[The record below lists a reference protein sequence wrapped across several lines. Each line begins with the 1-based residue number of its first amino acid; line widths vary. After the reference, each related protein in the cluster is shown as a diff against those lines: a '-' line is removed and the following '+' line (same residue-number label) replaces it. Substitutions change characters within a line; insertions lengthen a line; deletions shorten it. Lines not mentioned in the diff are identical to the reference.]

1 MDLREECIGCG
12 KHRILNEENFCADC
26 WNKKVRKE
34 NEQERLRDEE
44 EESPEFGIHEYDPES
59 DEDTASEN
67 FEKFQNRL
75 DDSDEFD
82 DDTEDK

>member
-12 KHRILNEENFCADC
+12 KRRILNEEKYCDVC

-34 NEQERLRDEE
+34 NEQEKLKEE
-44 EESPEFGIHEYDPES
+44 EEERPEFGFHKYDPES
-59 DEDTASEN
+59 DEDTASEK
-67 FEKFQNRL
+67 FEKFQNHL

-82 DDTEDK
+82 DTEDK